1 MKTIIVP
8 SDFSKESLS
17 GLEMAI
23 LIANKTGSNI
33 QMVHVITGA
42 AKMARGILE
51 KERDLAK
58 IRFEELIQKY
68 HGLLDQNL
76 SLDFIIKE
84 GGKIYQ
90 EVINQ
95 ANSFE
100 DSLLVI
106 STHGTSGLEELFIGS
121 NAYKVASSSA
131 RPVITV
137 RSFREVKNINKIVL
151 PLDLTLQSR
160 EKVPFTAEL
169 ARVFNS
175 EIEIVTLR
183 STKMKNT
190 ERKLHQYSE
199 QVGIFLNNNKIPFH
213 TENLSGNNFTD
224 ITLEYATSVN
234 ADLISIMTEQDESVN
249 NLILGNYA
257 HQMVNK
263 SMIPVL
269 LFPNYNITVINESLR
284 TQGIYIYEI

>member
-17 GLEMAI
+17 GLDLAI
-23 LIANKTGSNI
+23 LIANKTGANI

-51 KERDLAK
+51 KERELAK
-58 IRFEELIQKY
+58 IRFEELIEKY
-68 HGLLDQNL
+68 HGMPDRNL
-76 SLDFIIKE
+76 SLNYIIKE
-84 GGKIYQ
+84 GKIYQ

-95 ANSFE
+95 ANSYK
-100 DSLLVI
+100 DSLIVL
-106 STHGTSGLEELFIGS
+106 STHGASGLEEFFIGS
-121 NAYKVASSSA
+121 NAYKIASASS

-137 RSFREVKNINKIVL
+137 RSFLEVKNIKKIIL

-169 ARVFNS
+169 AKVFNS
-175 EIEIVTLR
+175 EIGIVTLR

-190 ERKLHQYSE
+190 ERKLNQYSE
-199 QVGIFLNNNKIPFH
+199 QVGSFMKNHKIPFH
-213 TENLSGNNFTD
+213 TEHLEGSNFTN

-234 ADLISIMTEQDESVN
+234 ADLISIMTEQDESVT
-249 NLILGNYA
+249 NLIIGNYA
-257 HQMVNK
+257 QQMVNK
-263 SMIPVL
+263 SLIPVL
-269 LFPNYNITVINESLR
+269 LFPNYSITIIKESLR